1 MSSIRRFS
9 ELLRSRS
16 SSSRLRRCS
25 SFCAPAWSFQKSG
38 SATFCSIFESSS
50 AGWAASKMAPQVA
63 GAPREILVPAKLIL
77 YL

>member
-1 MSSIRRFS
+1 MRRFS

-38 SATFCSIFESSS
+38 SETFCSMRASSS
-50 AGWAASKMAPQVA
+50 AGRAASKMAPQVA
-63 GAPREILVPAKLIL
+63 CAPRQILVPAKLIL